1 METMTFGKAETEY
14 TVDEDGTRITNIPFE
29 KFISERSRPEHAVTV
44 NINENAAGE
53 ENSQSINTAIE
64 TLADGGVIYIP
75 YGEYKVST
83 IRLKSNITLFI
94 PKGAKLVS
102 LDCEENLK
110 SPNPL
115 DTAVIFAE
123 HAENVTITGGGT
135 ICGSGESY
143 TLDAIESKPL
153 YALKEFNLYTR
164 VIESRKRIRFGK
176 KVARNNIVH
185 FSRCTNILI
194 DNIVLEES
202 AGWTC
207 VINHCSDVEIKN
219 MVIDNHM
226 HVANTDGIDICNSS
240 NVLVSNCFIATGDD
254 AIVLKS
260 PENEIK
266 NVTVEHCVL
275 SSFANCFKIG
285 TETQFAVSDITVRN
299 CRFFLPDG
307 ITGGY
312 SGIAIESAD
321 GADINNVTIDTIA
334 MDGISAPILIWLGC
348 RFRYNKRAVGS
359 IDNVSISNVN
369 ATNTELPSAVTG
381 CKYDSEIYAVKNITL
396 RNIRA
401 YYRDTEENLSV
412 KENVSDSSMNDYPE
426 ITRISHIYFKSH
438 ELSEYWDLPC
448 YSLFMRYAEGV
459 EYSTYRTAA
468 RTCNHRDEF
477 YMESVHGRR

>member
-1 METMTFGKAETEY
+1 MEIMTLGRAETEY
-14 TVDEDGTRITNIPFE
+14 TVNDDGTRITNIPFE
-29 KFISERSRPEHAVTV
+29 TFISESNKPEHAVTAE
-44 NINENAAGE
+44 IDESAAGE
-53 ENSQSINTAIE
+53 DNSKSINAAIE
-64 TLADGGVIYIP
+64 ALADGGVICIP

-102 LDCEENLK
+102 LDCDENLK
-110 SPNPL
+110 SENPI

-123 HAENVTITGGGT
+123 NAENVTITGGGS

-143 TLDAIESKPL
+143 TLDAKESEPL

-176 KVARNNIVH
+176 NVARNNIIH
-185 FSRCTNILI
+185 FSKCTNILI
-194 DNIVLEES
+194 DNVVLEES

-207 VINHCSDVEIKN
+207 VINHCSGAEIKN

-266 NVTVEHCVL
+266 NVTVENCVL

-285 TETQFAVSDITVRN
+285 TETQFAVSNIKVKN

-321 GADINNVTIDTIA
+321 GADISNVAIDAIE

-348 RFRYNKRAVGS
+348 RFRYDKKTVGS
-359 IDNVSISNVN
+359 INNVSVSNIN
-369 ATNTELPSAVTG
+369 ATNTELSSAVTG
-381 CKYDSEIYAVKNITL
+381 CKHDGEIYTVKNIAL
-396 RNIRA
+396 RNIHA

-412 KENVSDSSMNDYPE
+412 KENVSDISMNDYPE
-426 ITRISHIYFKSH
+426 ITRVSHIYFKSH

-448 YSLFMRYAEGV
+448 YSLFVRYADGID
-459 EYSTYRTAA
+459 YSTYKTAA
-468 RTCNHRDEF
+468 RTCNHREEF
-477 YMESVHGRR
+477 YVESVNEG